1 MRFTAIKDV
10 QDSKKLPGVRTWLDM
25 PRALQ
30 DVYYNPLARDWNLY
44 RESQVYGFLNAF
56 YDRALRAGLPA
67 GKLYSHQ
74 IVPRVNSSWNPQLFA
89 ADQTLDGSAPW
100 KQGLNMYGGATDSTW
115 VREFIA
121 QRKITD
127 YGVPEFNPQQ
137 WKLKGTHLAAMQSHY
152 SDGARFI
159 SPYYFSLIPDR
170 FKGGAEHGVNRM
182 ELRPDNPKDGSDHF
196 YRAIIEFAKQ

>member
-1 MRFTAIKDV
+1 
-10 QDSKKLPGVRTWLDM
+10 M